1 MPSTSVRHNWHS
13 LGVSECPGRQCG
25 GTVNGHTR
33 RRQTREFRPQAF
45 VAPEEIKYSSRV
57 RHSTTGKKMR
67 PWMYVG
73 IHIEEKIR
81 VDAVATAPAKPVSL
95 TKHSVLHES
104 KLVRN
109 HLL

>member
-1 MPSTSVRHNWHS
+1 
-13 LGVSECPGRQCG
+13 
-25 GTVNGHTR
+25 
-33 RRQTREFRPQAF
+33 
-45 VAPEEIKYSSRV
+45 
-57 RHSTTGKKMR
+57 MR

-81 VDAVATAPAKPVSL
+81 VDALATAPAKPVSL

-104 KLVRN
+104 KLVTN